1 MTAAFEREGTPYR
14 AYLDRINAS
23 LDRYFPLKE
32 CAQKR
37 VYEAARYSLLAGG
50 KRIRPVLTLEFC
62 RIFGGDTEDA
72 MPFACALEMLH
83 TYSLIHDDL
92 PCMDNDDL
100 RRGRPT
106 NHKVYGEA
114 MALLAGD
121 ALLTAAFETVLAN
134 TAGLDAAQVLTGLR
148 ILAVSA
154 GAGGM
159 IGGQVM
165 DMQGSQEPATLQ
177 RLTEMHLLKTGALI
191 NAACVLGA
199 VAAGA
204 GEDDITLAAEYGGHL
219 GLAFQITD
227 DILDATGDSATLGKS
242 AGKDESANKSTYVT
256 ALGFSRA
263 SELARYYTEEAQRV
277 ARSLP
282 DSGFLEELTAFLLD
296 RDH

>member
-1 MTAAFEREGTPYR
+1 MSSAFDREGTPYA
-14 AYLDRINAS
+14 AYLQRINTA

-32 CAQKR
+32 CSQQR

-62 RIFGGDTEDA
+62 RLLGGDTEDA

-100 RRGRPT
+100 RRGRPS

-121 ALLTAAFETVLAN
+121 ALLTASFETVLNYPAN
-134 TAGLDAAQVLTGLR
+134 LSAAQMLTGLR
-148 ILAVSA
+148 VLASSS
-154 GAGGM
+154 GTEGM
-159 IGGQVM
+159 IGGQVLDIQGM
-165 DMQGSQEPATLQ
+165 DETVPLE

-191 NAACVLGA
+191 NAACILGA

-204 GEDDITLAAEYGGHL
+204 DQDGIGLAAEYGGRL

-227 DILDATGDSATLGKS
+227 DILDATGDSAFLGKS
-242 AGKDESANKSTYVT
+242 TGKDESGHKSTYVT
-256 ALGFSRA
+256 ALGLSRA
-263 SELARYYTEEAQRV
+263 RQLATYYTDEALKVVQ
-277 ARSLP
+277 SLD
-282 DSGFLEELTAFLLD
+282 DSGFLEELTGYLLQ
-296 RDH
+296 RNH

>member
-1 MTAAFEREGTPYR
+1 MTADFEREGSPYR

-62 RIFGGDTEDA
+62 RIFGGDTENA

-121 ALLTAAFETVLAN
+121 ALLTAAFETVLVN
-134 TAGLDAAQVLTGLR
+134 TAGLSAAQVLTGLKV
-148 ILAVSA
+148 LAISA
-154 GAGGM
+154 GAQGM

-165 DMQGSQEPATLQ
+165 DIEGAEEPATIQ

-191 NAACVLGA
+191 NAACILGA

-204 GEDDITLAAEYGGHL
+204 GEQDITRAAEYGGRL
-219 GLAFQITD
+219 GLAFQIVD
-227 DILDATGDSATLGKS
+227 DILDATGDSAALGKS
-242 AGKDESANKSTYVT
+242 IGKDEKANKSTYVT
-256 ALGFSRA
+256 VLGLSRA
-263 SELARYYTEEAQRV
+263 KELALYYTGEAQRI
-277 ARSLP
+277 AKTFP